1 MIWLLETLMMNSRFP
16 IAVDMLLKD
25 KDSIALRVAP
35 SAPAES
41 VYIGENRN
49 AQIQILVKSTDQKQA
64 MQRLEELVEL
74 YKDLQRKP
82 HLTYNNKYKITS
94 ANVYTEPSFVSMTEE
109 RFYVYTAILQF
120 EMERMI

>member
-35 SAPAES
+35 SAPATS
-41 VYIGENRN
+41 VYIGENKN

-64 MQRLEELVEL
+64 MQRIEELVEL

-120 EMERMI
+120 EMERVI